1 MMTTP
6 SSKNVWVL
14 RVLADSDLCC
24 KENALPNDSYESVQ
38 HTIPDLWTT
47 LGKRVDKDLTSETRP
62 SFTVI
67 GLGQISPF
75 TYCKFLTLFSW
86 LPELTSADALES
98 TVAPKSSTGSH
109 IVVFGMPPSWSYAV
123 DVSKQN
129 KENVVAGMANLSI
142 ADDGGSRTLTNSSN
156 KPNGE

>member
-1 MMTTP
+1 M
-6 SSKNVWVL
+6 SEVQHFEDEVCL
-14 RVLADSDLCC
+14 RVKKWRWLGH
-24 KENALPNDSYESVQ
+24 VQ
-38 HTIPDLWTT
+38 NTI
-47 LGKRVDKDLTSETRP
+47 
-62 SFTVI
+62 
-67 GLGQISPF
+67 
-75 TYCKFLTLFSW
+75 
-86 LPELTSADALES
+86 TSADALES

-109 IVVFGMPPSWSYAV
+109 IVVFRMLPSWSYAV